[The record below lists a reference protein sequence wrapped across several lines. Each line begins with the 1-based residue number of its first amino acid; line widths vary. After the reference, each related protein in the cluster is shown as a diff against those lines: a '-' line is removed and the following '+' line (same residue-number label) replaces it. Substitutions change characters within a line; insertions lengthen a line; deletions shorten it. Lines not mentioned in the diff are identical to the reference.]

1 MLNHILGV
9 KPTLVPFNGNA
20 PAINALLGDQ
30 VDYLCGTSF
39 TEVGQQV
46 QSGLLKAYAFGG
58 NERHPALPTVPTF
71 MEAGLPEFQGRTWHA
86 LFAPKDTPRPI
97 LDKLTNALN
106 MALNEGYAR
115 NRLIELGYEIPDDS
129 KRGQQ
134 PLTELVKS
142 EIARWSP
149 IMNAVQARR

>member
-1 MLNHILGV
+1 
-9 KPTLVPFNGNA
+9 
-20 PAINALLGDQ
+20 
-30 VDYLCGTSF
+30 
-39 TEVGQQV
+39 
-46 QSGLLKAYAFGG
+46 
-58 NERHPALPTVPTF
+58 
-71 MEAGLPEFQGRTWHA
+71 
-86 LFAPKDTPRPI
+86 
-97 LDKLTNALN
+97 

-149 IMNAVQARR
+149 IMNAVQDAMGRAAKKLYRSSLL